1 MRTNAHGHARP
12 SHPELTS
19 INAIPPETLHARFK
33 DPQRKLFSE
42 FVDLGKE
49 KISITLQK
57 ITPGGVCTTICCKLC
72 GMKTPA
78 ATFALV
84 AILTLPGC
92 TPLSAVTM
100 AGSIVNRIMES
111 SDTQPYIN
119 DARPVVNTD
128 EVAVT
133 NLNLG
138 IEYMQLGKYEMA
150 LGRLQR
156 AQEARPDYAPI
167 YDVFGLL
174 YQRLGQ
180 PKEAEQYF
188 LQALKLD
195 KDNPSTLNNY
205 GQFLCSQD
213 RVEEAEKQ
221 FMAAAENPLYDA
233 REIPYANLGTCAYR
247 HGQPDKAADYF
258 TRALSLNPKIPSALF
273 SLSEINYER
282 KDFATARDYLNLYIT
297 FKGQSPGTLW
307 LGIRIEHEL
316 GDKDK
321 VSSHA
326 LLLRNKY
333 PESEEAKLL
342 NESGIR

>member
-1 MRTNAHGHARP
+1 MKIPA
-12 SHPELTS
+12 
-19 INAIPPETLHARFK
+19 AIFAVVPILM
-33 DPQRKLFSE
+33 LS
-42 FVDLGKE
+42 G
-49 KISITLQK
+49 
-57 ITPGGVCTTICCKLC
+57 CTT
-72 GMKTPA
+72 
-78 ATFALV
+78 
-84 AILTLPGC
+84 
-92 TPLSAVTM
+92 LSAVTM
-100 AGSIVNRIMES
+100 AGSVFNRIMES

-119 DARPVVNTD
+119 DTRLIVNTD
-128 EVAVT
+128 EVAVS

-138 IEYMQLGKYEMA
+138 IEYMQLGKYELA

-156 AQEARPDYAPI
+156 ARAARPDYAPI

-174 YQRLGQ
+174 YQRMGQ

-195 KDNPSTLNNY
+195 KENPSTLNNY

-213 RVEEAEKQ
+213 RVEEADKH
-221 FMAAAENPLYDA
+221 FLAAAENPLYDA
-233 REIPYANLGTCAYR
+233 QEIPYANIGTCARR

-258 TRALSLNPKIPSALF
+258 TQALSLNPNIPSALF
-273 SLSEINYER
+273 SMAEIDYDR
-282 KDFATARDYLNLYIT
+282 RDYVAARDYLKRYIS

-307 LGIRIEHEL
+307 LGIRIEREL

-321 VSSHA
+321 VSSYA

-333 PESEEAKLL
+333 PETEEARLL